1 MCSWLT
7 RHAFFGNK
15 LDFEQQIR
23 SNQNCYCP
31 LSATAQSSCLRRH
44 SNFAIFMHLSK
55 EPITWFL
62 TDVILI
68 CCKQLFVRNHESAML
83 SLSYQ
88 RIRTSSICSCDA
100 GILRNGRRTRPQ
112 SFRSR
117 PRDADQTWQCPS
129 NSFPQANYPVLRS
142 LAKTWTI

>member
-1 MCSWLT
+1 MA
-7 RHAFFGNK
+7 HASRVFGNQ
-15 LDFEQQIR
+15 LSNNFVPIRIVTVSCQQQHR
-23 SNQNCYCP
+23 
-31 LSATAQSSCLRRH
+31 LSCLRRH
-44 SNFAIFMHLSK
+44 SNFAILCISPRTYHLVLDS
-55 EPITWFL
+55 
-62 TDVILI
+62 VILN

-100 GILRNGRRTRPQ
+100 GISRNGRRTRPQ